1 MKLAA
6 WLNSGNRAAFMIAAV
21 FGTAY
26 FGFFFDDNI
35 FYFVF
40 AAFYGVYA
48 MMRAQFAPDAASTL
62 FYRIFLGFAVI
73 LFISNAGR
81 IMDTSISEFSGRDW
95 RITFHPLVVL
105 MILDASYFVVKHFK
119 LNVPALSPYLIAAII
134 AGTLSFVFLGQD
146 RTLGQI
152 LTITSERTSGIIER
166 NFNLADDVYF
176 FLTCSLVSLLLYLKT
191 SRPVFWLTVLVSA
204 ALSLYFMLM
213 VVGGQSRAAWL
224 GVLAGVGAAT
234 LYGVLHRRYLVP
246 FLLVLITFMVGIW
259 QYDNIEARVLKEA
272 GIYQELWAQ
281 WQASGTIDLE
291 KLDQDKGLSTY
302 LRLQGYENARVLL
315 KDSPWVGHGGFNT
328 EKLKEKVPYGDNLVF
343 IAHTH
348 NIFIDVAIRQGIGVG
363 LVYVILMI
371 FPIVLS
377 AWMCGKAANGDPAH
391 YYFATILLAYA
402 IYVLVENMVDLSYIR
417 SDPGVRIQ
425 YLYFGLSGLL
435 LAQLT
440 SSSPTPVQAD
450 PEHTVDQS

>member
-213 VVGGQSRAAWL
+213 VVGGQSRAAWRSHPYGPL
-224 GVLAGVGAAT
+224 IKPRHRRQSASPGPRQLWCAAYRWPPPEKQHRWILRLST
-234 LYGVLHRRYLVP
+234 KLLHRP
-246 FLLVLITFMVGIW
+246 FDWTSHRGP
-259 QYDNIEARVLKEA
+259 EPHPA
-272 GIYQELWAQ
+272 G
-281 WQASGTIDLE
+281 
-291 KLDQDKGLSTY
+291 
-302 LRLQGYENARVLL
+302 
-315 KDSPWVGHGGFNT
+315 
-328 EKLKEKVPYGDNLVF
+328 
-343 IAHTH
+343 
-348 NIFIDVAIRQGIGVG
+348 
-363 LVYVILMI
+363 
-371 FPIVLS
+371 
-377 AWMCGKAANGDPAH
+377 
-391 YYFATILLAYA
+391 
-402 IYVLVENMVDLSYIR
+402 
-417 SDPGVRIQ
+417 
-425 YLYFGLSGLL
+425 SGLRR
-435 LAQLT
+435 
-440 SSSPTPVQAD
+440 
-450 PEHTVDQS
+450 